1 MKSAYWIAIAIA
13 ALIVG
18 VLVGYGMWGPS
29 AAKLPEVEK
38 EASSFQAQLDELK
51 KKNAALEANLGKV
64 ANEKLN
70 LEKENL
76 ELKELKEALEK
87 ATKKRR

>member
-1 MKSAYWIAIAIA
+1 MKSTYWIAIAIA

-18 VLVGYGMWGPS
+18 VLLGYGMWGPS

-38 EASSFQAQLDELK
+38 EVSSFQAQLGEFK
-51 KKNAALEANLGKV
+51 KKNADLEANLGKV

-70 LEKENL
+70 LEKESS
-76 ELKELKEALEK
+76 ELKEALEK